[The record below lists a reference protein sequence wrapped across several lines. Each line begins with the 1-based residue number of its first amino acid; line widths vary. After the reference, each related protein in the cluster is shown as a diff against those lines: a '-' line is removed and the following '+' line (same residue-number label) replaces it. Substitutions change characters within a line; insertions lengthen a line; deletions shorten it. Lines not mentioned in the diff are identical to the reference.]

1 MIITPGVL
9 EGIFRG
15 FNTTFN
21 KAFEGAESQWGDV
34 AMTVPSN
41 SSELTYAW
49 LGQSPRLREW
59 LGDRIVKSVSA
70 YGYTIQNRKFE
81 STVEVPRTAIEDDT
95 YSVFNPLVADIGRAA
110 KEITDELIFSLL
122 GAGDATLCY
131 DGQYFFDPEHPSYA
145 SDGTPLSVSNIQA
158 PAGNDVAGPAWYLL
172 DTSRPIRPFIYQ
184 DRIKPQFQALVKED
198 DPNVFWRDV
207 YTYGVRSRG
216 NVGFG
221 LWQLAQ
227 MSTAP
232 LTGSYYGLLR
242 ATMATV
248 RGDEG
253 RLLGVKGTTLV
264 VPPALEEQGRALINS
279 ALIDATTNPWAGS
292 AKLIIS
298 PWLAA

>member
-34 AMTVPSN
+34 AMEVPS
-41 SSELTYAW
+41 STSELTYAW

-81 STVEVPRTAIEDDT
+81 STVDVPRTSIEDDT
-95 YSVFNPLVADIGRAA
+95 FGVFNPLVADMGRAA
-110 KEITDELIFSLL
+110 KENPDELIFSLL
-122 GAGDATLCY
+122 GVGNSTVCY
-131 DGQYFFDPEHPSYA
+131 DGQYFFDSEHPSYA
-145 SDGTPLSVSNIQA
+145 ADGSEITVSNIQG
-158 PAGNDVAGPAWYLL
+158 PAGNDTVGPAWYLL

-184 DRIKPQFQALVKED
+184 DRIKPQFQALVKDED
-198 DPNVFWRDV
+198 ANVFWRDA
-207 YTYGVRSRG
+207 YTYGVRARG
-216 NVGFG
+216 NAGFG

-232 LTGSYYGLLR
+232 LNGTYYGQLR

-264 VPPALEEQGRALINS
+264 VPPALEEQGRALISS
-279 ALIDATTNPWAGS
+279 ALINASTNPWAGS

-298 PWLAA
+298 PWLAT